1 MMGERENSVGTKI
14 RRDIP
19 LADLHSFCSGVAEV
33 ADDIIG
39 ESGGILIP
47 RGTPL
52 STLASTMDRVEAR
65 LRRSNVSLVPIVLPG
80 DAGMERLE
88 DFLKVADPAILP
100 LEPELAR
107 QTVSQVEDVFSRIK
121 EGECTTED
129 IHDLAEQ
136 GRTLARC
143 ISGAPQL
150 MFCLG
155 QVKSWDEY
163 TSVHSLNVAL
173 LSSFLA
179 ERMFPGRTE
188 LAEFMAVGGILHDLG
203 KARVPLE
210 VLNKPTKLTDDEFA
224 VMKRHPELGEE
235 LAVSNGITDRRS
247 LEVIRGHHERYSG
260 GGYPDNLDKA
270 TISIEARIAAVADV
284 FDALTARRVYKN
296 PMPSREAMSVMTGA
310 MSEHFDP
317 EVMRV
322 LLLSVGIYPAGSLVE
337 LSDGSVGTVVG
348 AYSKDVIRPKVAIHM
363 DRYGARLQEKK
374 LVDLGTEKEL
384 FVKRALQSDDKL
396 AF

>member
-1 MMGERENSVGTKI
+1 MEERTQNVETKI
-14 RRDIP
+14 RRNVSVE
-19 LADLHSFCSGVAEV
+19 DLGNFCSGVAEV

-39 ESGGILIP
+39 ESGGILLP
-47 RGTPL
+47 RGTV
-52 STLASTMDRVEAR
+52 LASLAPSIDKVEAK
-65 LRRSNVSLVPIVLPG
+65 LKRSNVRAVPIVLPG

-88 DFLKVADPAILP
+88 DFLKTADPAILP

-107 QTVSQVEDVFSRIK
+107 QTVSQVEDVFGRIK

-129 IHDLAEQ
+129 IHNLAEQ
-136 GRTLARC
+136 GRTLARR

-179 ERMFPGRTE
+179 ERLFPGRTE

-210 VLNKPTKLTDDEFA
+210 VLNKPAKLTDSEFA
-224 VMKRHPELGEE
+224 IMKRHPELGEE
-235 LAVSNGITDRRS
+235 LAISNGITDRRS
-247 LEVIRGHHERYSG
+247 LEVIRGHHERYNG
-260 GGYPDNLDKA
+260 GGYPDNRDKS
-270 TISIEARIAAVADV
+270 TISIEARISAVADV

-317 EVMRV
+317 DVMRV
-322 LLLSVGIYPAGSLVE
+322 LLLSVGIYPSGSLVE

-348 AYSKDVIRPKVAIHM
+348 AYSKDLMRPKVAIHM
-363 DRYGARLQEKK
+363 DRYGKRLEEKK
-374 LVDLGTEKEL
+374 LLDLSEETEL

>member
-1 MMGERENSVGTKI
+1 MGERENSVGTKI

-19 LADLHSFCSGVAEV
+19 LEDLHGFCSGVAEV

-52 STLASTMDRVEAR
+52 STLAPTMDRIEAR

-88 DFLKVADPAILP
+88 DFLRVADPAILP

-107 QTVSQVEDVFSRIK
+107 QTVSQVEDVFGRIK

-129 IHDLAEQ
+129 IHNLAEQ
-136 GRTLARC
+136 GRTLARR

-210 VLNKPTKLTDDEFA
+210 VLNKPAKLTDDEFA

-235 LAVSNGITDRRS
+235 LAVSNGITDSRS
-247 LEVIRGHHERYSG
+247 LEVIRGHHERYNG

-322 LLLSVGIYPAGSLVE
+322 LLLSVGIYPSGSLVE

-374 LVDLGTEKEL
+374 LVDLGAEKEL

>member
-1 MMGERENSVGTKI
+1 MGERENSVGTKI

-19 LADLHSFCSGVAEV
+19 VEDLYSFCSGVAEV

-47 RGTPL
+47 RGTLL
-52 STLASTMDRVEAR
+52 STLAPTMDRIEAR
-65 LRRSNVSLVPIVLPG
+65 LRRSNVSLVPIVFPG
-80 DAGMERLE
+80 DAGVERLE
-88 DFLKVADPAILP
+88 DFLRVADPAILP

-107 QTVSQVEDVFSRIK
+107 QTVSQVEDVFGRIK

-129 IHDLAEQ
+129 IHNLAEQ
-136 GRTLARC
+136 GRTLARR

-210 VLNKPTKLTDDEFA
+210 VLNKPAKLTDDEFA

-235 LAVSNGITDRRS
+235 LAVSNGITDSRS
-247 LEVIRGHHERYSG
+247 LEVIRGHHERYNG

-270 TISIEARIAAVADV
+270 TISIEAQIAAVADV

-322 LLLSVGIYPAGSLVE
+322 LLLSVGIYPSGSLVE

-348 AYSKDVIRPKVAIHM
+348 AYGKDVMRPKVAIHM

>member
-1 MMGERENSVGTKI
+1 MGERENSVGTKI

-19 LADLHSFCSGVAEV
+19 LEDLHGFCSGVAEV

-52 STLASTMDRVEAR
+52 STLAPTMDRIEAR

-88 DFLKVADPAILP
+88 DFLRVADPAILP

-107 QTVSQVEDVFSRIK
+107 QTVSQVEDVFGRIK

-129 IHDLAEQ
+129 IHNLAEQ
-136 GRTLARC
+136 GRTLARR

-210 VLNKPTKLTDDEFA
+210 VLNKPAKLTDDEFA
-224 VMKRHPELGEE
+224 IMKRHPELGEE
-235 LAVSNGITDRRS
+235 LAVSNGITDSRS
-247 LEVIRGHHERYSG
+247 LEVIRGHHERYNG

-322 LLLSVGIYPAGSLVE
+322 LLLSVGIYPSGSLVE

-374 LVDLGTEKEL
+374 LVDLGAEKEL

>member
-1 MMGERENSVGTKI
+1 MEERTPNVETKI
-14 RRDIP
+14 RRSVPIE
-19 LADLHSFCSGVAEV
+19 DLGNFCSGVAEV

-39 ESGGILIP
+39 ESGGILLP
-47 RGTPL
+47 RGTA
-52 STLASTMDRVEAR
+52 LASLAPSIDKVEAK
-65 LRRSNVSLVPIVLPG
+65 LKRSNVRTVPIVLPG
-80 DAGMERLE
+80 EAGMEHLE

-107 QTVSQVEDVFSRIK
+107 QTVSQVEDVFGRIK

-129 IHDLAEQ
+129 IHNLAEQ
-136 GRTLARC
+136 GRTLARR

-150 MFCLG
+150 LFCLG

-179 ERMFPGRTE
+179 ERLFPGRTE
-188 LAEFMAVGGILHDLG
+188 LAEFMAIGGILHDLG

-210 VLNKPTKLTDDEFA
+210 VLNKPAKLTDSEFA
-224 VMKRHPELGEE
+224 IMKRHPELGED
-235 LAVSNGITDRRS
+235 LAISNGITDRRS
-247 LEVIRGHHERYSG
+247 LDVIRGHHERYNG
-260 GGYPDNLDKA
+260 GGYPDNRDKS
-270 TISIEARIAAVADV
+270 TISIEARISAVADV

-317 EVMRV
+317 DVMRV
-322 LLLSVGIYPAGSLVE
+322 LLLSIGIYPSGSLVE

-348 AYSKDVIRPKVAIHM
+348 AYSKDLMRPKVAIHM
-363 DRYGARLQEKK
+363 DRYGKRLEEKK
-374 LVDLGTEKEL
+374 LLDLAEETEL

>member
-1 MMGERENSVGTKI
+1 MEERTQNVETKI
-14 RRDIP
+14 RRNVSVE
-19 LADLHSFCSGVAEV
+19 DLGNFCSGVAEV

-39 ESGGILIP
+39 ESGGILLP
-47 RGTPL
+47 RGTV
-52 STLASTMDRVEAR
+52 LASLAPSIDKVEAK
-65 LRRSNVSLVPIVLPG
+65 LKRSNVRAVPIVLPG

-88 DFLKVADPAILP
+88 DFLKTADPAILP

-107 QTVSQVEDVFSRIK
+107 QTVSQVEDVFGRIK
-121 EGECTTED
+121 EGECITED
-129 IHDLAEQ
+129 IHNLAEQ
-136 GRTLARC
+136 GRTLARR

-179 ERMFPGRTE
+179 ERLFPGRTE

-210 VLNKPTKLTDDEFA
+210 VLNKPAKLTDSEFA
-224 VMKRHPELGEE
+224 IMKRHPELGEE
-235 LAVSNGITDRRS
+235 LAISNGITDRRS
-247 LEVIRGHHERYSG
+247 LEVIRGHHERYNG
-260 GGYPDNLDKA
+260 GGYPDNRDKS
-270 TISIEARIAAVADV
+270 TISIEARISAVADV

-317 EVMRV
+317 DVMRV
-322 LLLSVGIYPAGSLVE
+322 LLLSVGIYPSGSLVE

-348 AYSKDVIRPKVAIHM
+348 AYSKDLMRPKVAIHM
-363 DRYGARLQEKK
+363 DRYGKRLEEKK
-374 LVDLGTEKEL
+374 LLDLSEETEL

>member
-1 MMGERENSVGTKI
+1 MEERTNSVETKI
-14 RRDIP
+14 RRNIP
-19 LADLHSFCSGVAEV
+19 LEELRNFCSGVAEV

-39 ESGGILIP
+39 DSGGILLP
-47 RGTPL
+47 RGTLL
-52 STLASTMDRVEAR
+52 SSLTASVDKVEAK
-65 LRRSNVSLVPIVLPG
+65 LRRSNIQAVPVVLPG
-80 DAGMERLE
+80 EAGMEHLE
-88 DFLKVADPAILP
+88 EFLKGVDPAIVP

-107 QTVSQVEDVFSRIK
+107 QTVSQVEDVFGRIK
-121 EGECTTED
+121 EGECSTED
-129 IHDLAEQ
+129 IQNLAEQ
-136 GRTLARC
+136 GRTLARR

-155 QVKSWDEY
+155 QVRSWDEY

-188 LAEFMAVGGILHDLG
+188 LAEFMAIGGILHDLG

-210 VLNKPTKLTDDEFA
+210 VLNKPAKLTDAEFA

-235 LAVSNGITDRRS
+235 LALSNGITDRRS
-247 LEVIRGHHERYSG
+247 LEVIRGHHERYNG
-260 GGYPDNLDKA
+260 GGYPDNHDRR

-317 EVMRV
+317 DVMRV
-322 LLLSVGIYPAGSLVE
+322 LLLSVGIYPSGSLVE

-348 AYSKDVIRPKVAIHM
+348 LTGRI
-363 DRYGARLQEKK
+363 
-374 LVDLGTEKEL
+374 
-384 FVKRALQSDDKL
+384 
-396 AF
+396 

>member
-1 MMGERENSVGTKI
+1 MGERENSVGTKI

-19 LADLHSFCSGVAEV
+19 LEDLHGFCSGVAEV

-47 RGTPL
+47 RGTLL
-52 STLASTMDRVEAR
+52 STLAPTMDRIEAR

-88 DFLKVADPAILP
+88 DFLRVADPAILP

-107 QTVSQVEDVFSRIK
+107 QTVSQVEDVFGRIK

-129 IHDLAEQ
+129 IHNLAEQ
-136 GRTLARC
+136 GRTLARR

-210 VLNKPTKLTDDEFA
+210 VLNKPAKLTDDEFA

-235 LAVSNGITDRRS
+235 LAVSNGITDSRS
-247 LEVIRGHHERYSG
+247 LEVIRGHHERYNG

-322 LLLSVGIYPAGSLVE
+322 LLLSVGIYPSGSLVE

-374 LVDLGTEKEL
+374 LVDLGAEKEL